1 MSLFGA
7 LNTAVSGLGAQAAAF
22 SNIGDNIAN
31 SQTTGYK
38 GVNTSFED
46 YLTVSNL
53 QVNQSGSVVA
63 KPDYANS
70 LQGAVSQSSNP
81 LAMAITGQGFFTISQ
96 QIGTSKG
103 NPVFSNQISYTRT
116 GDFVVNRDGYLV
128 NSAGN
133 FLTGHVQD
141 LVTGGIDRTSVAPIH
156 IGENSYA
163 PVPTSEVTLS
173 ANLPATPSAT
183 APIVAQV
190 PVTDALGQSQTVQL
204 QWTQVVGSP
213 NTWQVAV
220 SQAGAASS
228 LGTAK
233 VVFGT
238 AGDPAAPDGTPGS
251 IVSTA
256 GNATGSTYA
265 AGSPATLGFTADF
278 GSGPQAIS
286 INLGIFGQASGLTQ
300 FAGTEYS
307 PRSLTQN
314 GVAPGSFSS
323 VSAQSNG
330 DIVVNFDNGQ
340 ARVVA
345 NVPITTF
352 SNPDALQR
360 LSGQAFQSTIS
371 SGSPQVL
378 QAGSNGAGTIVNNA
392 LEGSNI
398 DIATEFTKLIVAQ
411 RAYSANTKMV
421 TTADELLQQ
430 TIDMK
435 R

>member
-7 LNTAVSGLGAQAAAF
+7 LNTAVSGLGAQASAF
-22 SNIGDNIAN
+22 GNIGDNIAN
-31 SQTTGYK
+31 SQTTGFK
-38 GVNTSFED
+38 GINTSFED
-46 YLTVSNL
+46 YLTVSNS
-53 QVNQSGSVVA
+53 QVNESGAVVA
-63 KPDYANS
+63 RPSYANS
-70 LQGAVSQSSNP
+70 LQGPVSQTANP
-81 LAMAITGQGFFTISQ
+81 LAMAITGQGFFTVSQ
-96 QIGTSKG
+96 QNGDIKGTPTFSK
-103 NPVFSNQISYTRT
+103 NVAYTRT
-116 GDFVVNRDGYLV
+116 GDFTVNKDGYLV

-133 FLTGHVQD
+133 FLTGYVQNAA
-141 LVTGGIDRTSVAPIH
+141 TGAIDKTTLSQIH
-156 IGENSYA
+156 IGETGYA
-163 PVPTSEVTLS
+163 PVPTSDVTIS
-173 ANLPATPSAT
+173 ANLPATPSSP
-183 APIVAQV
+183 APILSQI

-204 QWTQVVGSP
+204 QWTQISGSP

-220 SQAGAASS
+220 SQPGIATP

-238 AGDPAAPDGTPGS
+238 TGNPAAPDGTPGS
-251 IVSTA
+251 ITSTS
-256 GNATGSTYA
+256 GNTVGSSYA
-265 AGSPATLGFTADF
+265 AGAAATLGFTADF

-286 INLGIFGQASGLTQ
+286 LNLGTFGQPGGLTQ

-323 VSAQSNG
+323 VAAQSNG

-340 ARVVA
+340 SRVVA
-345 NVPITTF
+345 NVPVTTF
-352 SNPDALQR
+352 ANPDALQR
-360 LSGQAFQSTIS
+360 LSGQAFSASID

-378 QAGSNGAGTIVNNA
+378 QAGANGAGGIVTNA
-392 LEGSNI
+392 LEGSNV
-398 DIATEFTKLIVAQ
+398 DIAAEFTKLIVAQ

>member
-7 LNTAVSGLGAQAAAF
+7 LNTAVSGLGAQASAF

-31 SQTTGYK
+31 SQTVGYK

-46 YLTVSNL
+46 YLTVSNSH
-53 QVNQSGSVVA
+53 VNESGSVVA
-63 KPDYANS
+63 KPDYSNIV
-70 LQGAVSQSSNP
+70 QGAISQSNNP
-81 LAMAITGQGFFTISQ
+81 LAMAITGQGFFTVSQ
-96 QIGTSKG
+96 QVGTTKG
-103 NPVFSNQISYTRT
+103 VPVFSNDLAYTRT
-116 GDFVVNRDGYLV
+116 GDFTVNKSGYLV

-133 FLTGHVQD
+133 FLTGHVQNAT
-141 LVTGGIDRTSVAPIH
+141 TGVIDRTTVAPVH
-156 IGENSYA
+156 IGESSYA
-163 PVPTSEVTLS
+163 PVPSSDVTLS
-173 ANLPATPSAT
+173 ANLPATPSSS
-183 APIVAQV
+183 APIVAQI
-190 PVTDALGQSQTVQL
+190 PVTDALGQNQTLQL
-204 QWTQVVGSP
+204 SWTQVSGSP
-213 NTWQVAV
+213 NSWQVAI
-220 SQAGAASS
+220 SQAGSATT
-228 LGTAK
+228 LGTAQ

-238 AGDPAAPDGTPGS
+238 AGNAAAPDGTPGS
-251 IVSTA
+251 ITST
-256 GNATGSTYA
+256 GGSATGSA
-265 AGSPATLGFTADF
+265 FVAGNPATLSFTANF
-278 GSGPQAIS
+278 GSGPQAIA
-286 INLGIFGQASGLTQ
+286 INLGTYGQPGGLTQ

-307 PRSLTQN
+307 PRSLSQN

-323 VSAQSNG
+323 VTAQSNG

-360 LSGQAFQSTIS
+360 LSGQAFQGTID

-378 QAGSNGAGTIVNNA
+378 QAGFNGAGAIVNNA
-392 LEGSNI
+392 LEGSNV

-411 RAYSANTKMV
+411 RAYSANTKVV